1 MLGLRKDNLS
11 FYHILLD
18 DGTGVW
24 FYGKDAEQSWLLFI
38 DIPQSHLVDI
48 LV

>member
-1 MLGLRKDNLS
+1 MLGLRKDDLS

-24 FYGKDAEQSWLLFI
+24 VHGKDMEPSWLQFI